1 MDDNINEIDDTEGV
15 EAVPEQV
22 ETESAVETTLNEGKN
37 RNGMGTWKT
46 LQTVVSAAFIVATL
60 FTVWSPTSLV
70 SKSLEERMSEAI
82 SAAEIKSE
90 SPINEDVTPDPFAAK
105 RIGLVVGHQGND
117 SGAVCPDGLTEV
129 ELNSKVA
136 TYVQQRMIGLGYEV
150 ILFDEFDDRLNNFQ
164 GAILLSIHADSC
176 DYINDLATG
185 FKVSAPLS
193 ASKFGNST
201 HLVNCISERYAQT
214 TGMIFH
220 YQSITNDMSYY
231 HVFDEI
237 DPRTTTAIIETGFMN
252 LDRRMLTEKAE
263 ILAEGIVAGFL
274 CYLNNEPIKQPQTTP
289 TNP

>member
-1 MDDNINEIDDTEGV
+1 MNDDLNDVENAEDAIPATEQIVTEIAS
-15 EAVPEQV
+15 EAPTHQQ
-22 ETESAVETTLNEGKN
+22 KK
-37 RNGMGTWKT
+37 RNGMGTWKI

-70 SKSLEERMSEAI
+70 SQSLEERMSEAL
-82 SAAEIKSE
+82 SAAEIKTE
-90 SPINEDVTPDPFAAK
+90 SPIIEDVTPDPLAAK
-105 RIGLVVGHQGND
+105 RIGIVVGHQGND

-136 TYVQQRMIGLGYEV
+136 TYVQQRMVELGYEV

-185 FKVSAPLS
+185 FKVAAPLA
-193 ASKFGNST
+193 ASKFSNST

-214 TGMIFH
+214 TGMVFH
-220 YQSITNDMSYY
+220 YQSITNDMTYY

-237 DPRTTTAIIETGFMN
+237 DPRTTAAIIETGFMN
-252 LDRRMLTEKAE
+252 LDRRMLTEKADV
-263 ILAEGIVAGFL
+263 LAEGIVAGFL
-274 CYLNNEPIKQPQTTP
+274 CYLNNEPIQQPQATPTTP
-289 TNP
+289 